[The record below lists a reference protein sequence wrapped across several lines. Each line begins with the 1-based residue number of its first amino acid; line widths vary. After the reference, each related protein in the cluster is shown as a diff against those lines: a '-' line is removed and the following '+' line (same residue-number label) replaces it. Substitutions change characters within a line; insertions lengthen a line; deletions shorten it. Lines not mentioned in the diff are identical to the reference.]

1 MIKQKVITRAYIPK
15 MVARMDTIDDGF
27 IRPDELAGPIKQES
41 VNEFIDR
48 VSEEANKV
56 NTLSISY
63 IDINTAVIAYDTRT
77 NEEIASEVINIQE
90 IVNTVA
96 SHVKQKTIDD
106 FYVQYFAS
114 DYDVE
119 ILERI
124 QYELTD
130 EQRLNDDCALL
141 ETNYDFIERVEKFI
155 NSHNTTEVKYIADK
169 AVIIYR
175 K

>member
-15 MVARMDTIDDGF
+15 VVAHMDTIDDGF
-27 IRPDELAGPIKQES
+27 IRPDELAGPLKHES
-41 VNEFIDR
+41 FYDFINR

-63 IDINTAVIAYDTRT
+63 INENTAIIAYDTRS
-77 NEEIASEVINIQE
+77 NSE
-90 IVNTVA
+90 IVNEAINVQEILNDVA
-96 SHVKQKTIDD
+96 NHIKPKNTDICEEYYSC
-106 FYVQYFAS
+106 
-114 DYDVE
+114 DYDVKV
-119 ILERI
+119 IKLK

-130 EQRLNDDCALL
+130 EDRLNDDCALV
-141 ETNYDFIERVEKFI
+141 ETNYDFINRVYDFI
-155 NSHNTTEVKYIADK
+155 NSHDTTDVKHMGDK